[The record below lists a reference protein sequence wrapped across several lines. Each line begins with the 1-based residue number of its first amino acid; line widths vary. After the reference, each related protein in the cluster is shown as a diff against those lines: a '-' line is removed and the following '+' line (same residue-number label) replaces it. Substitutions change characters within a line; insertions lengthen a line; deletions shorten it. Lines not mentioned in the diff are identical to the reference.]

1 VPFTITG
8 DCKLLVKVIAEK
20 KISIMPTNLILPF
33 DTMPA
38 TIIIMVVILIFSVM
52 GFRSNSFYLKMI
64 HHPASVVNN
73 KQYHRLFT
81 SDLVHNDFMHLLVNE
96 AMALFI
102 CGNLEEV
109 LRKQSVYGTLEFIF
123 IYLLSHFAGVVLTTI
138 RHRNDFEYSSAGAS
152 GSVLGCMMAF
162 MILKPDYIGL
172 YVPIAGGL
180 KNIYVGL
187 IVIVGLIIYQRRTGN
202 PMMDNELHFY
212 SALGGI
218 AASFILFP
226 HLII

>member
-1 VPFTITG
+1 
-8 DCKLLVKVIAEK
+8 
-20 KISIMPTNLILPF
+20 MPTTLILPF
-33 DTMPA
+33 NTMPA
-38 TIIIMVVILIFSVM
+38 TVIIIAIILIFSVLA
-52 GFRSNSFYLKMI
+52 FRYKSFYLKMI
-64 HHPASVVNN
+64 HHPGSLLKN
-73 KQYHRLFT
+73 KEYHRLFT

-96 AMALFI
+96 AMVLFI
-102 CGNLEEV
+102 GGNLEEV
-109 LRKQSVYGTLEFIF
+109 LRKQSVYGTLEFVF
-123 IYLLSHFAGVVLTTI
+123 IYLFSHFTGIALTTI

-172 YVPIAGGL
+172 YVPIVGGL

-187 IVIVGLIIYQRRTGN
+187 VVIVGLIIYQRRAGN

-218 AASFILFP
+218 AATFILFP
-226 HLII
+226 HLTI